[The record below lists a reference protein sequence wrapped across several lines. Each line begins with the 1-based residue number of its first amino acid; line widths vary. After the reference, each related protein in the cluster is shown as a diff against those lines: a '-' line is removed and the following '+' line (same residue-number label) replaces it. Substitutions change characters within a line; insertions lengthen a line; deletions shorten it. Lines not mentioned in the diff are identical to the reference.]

1 MIRIL
6 VVDDQ
11 KMIREALK
19 TWLESEIDFQII
31 GTADNGIA
39 AVEQVERL
47 QPDVVL
53 MNIEMPGLD
62 GASAT
67 QFIANKYTNT
77 KVLIL
82 SSEDSDEYVA
92 KSLSVGARG
101 YLLKDSES
109 QDIAAAIRSVYRG
122 YTQIGP
128 GLLDKVLVQTDS
140 GLIISKLK
148 NPNFLPQITQSNSD
162 EPLKLS
168 RERQFIAR
176 TKKAIINLQS
186 MSRQYNI
193 EFKKINNNLGQ
204 IKPELAQ
211 ITKIATKNSQQIWLT
226 WIFLLTSIALIF
238 FTLLNLHNRAKN
250 LEKNTIPIERI
261 GLYGE
266 YNLSG
271 LAQRVATTF
280 KKDFMLSDISTV
292 YVAQKGSTIVLEGAI
307 ADDTMLKRMKN
318 LARDVKGVT
327 KVDTQKVNVISLRK
341 IETK

>member
-47 QPDVVL
+47 KPDVVL

-92 KSLSVGARG
+92 KSLSVGAKG
-101 YLLKDSES
+101 YLLKDTES

-128 GLLDKVLVQTDS
+128 GLLDKVLIQTDS

-148 NPNFLPQITQSNSD
+148 NPKLLTQSNLD
-162 EPLKLS
+162 ESPKLS
-168 RERQFIAR
+168 REKQFLAR

-193 EFKKINNNLGQ
+193 EFKKINNNLEQ

-226 WIFLLTSIALIF
+226 WIVLLTSVALIF

-280 KKDFMLSDISTV
+280 KKDFMLSELSTV
-292 YVAQKGSTIVLEGAI
+292 YVAQKGSTIVLKGAI
-307 ADDTMLKRMKN
+307 ADETMLKRMKN
-318 LARDVKGVT
+318 LAREVKGVA
-327 KVDTQKVNVISLRK
+327 KVDTQQVNIISSR
-341 IETK
+341 IETNNEL

>member
-1 MIRIL
+1 
-6 VVDDQ
+6 
-11 KMIREALK
+11 
-19 TWLESEIDFQII
+19 
-31 GTADNGIA
+31 
-39 AVEQVERL
+39 
-47 QPDVVL
+47 

-92 KSLSVGARG
+92 KSLSVGAKG
-101 YLLKDSES
+101 YLLKDTES

-128 GLLDKVLVQTDS
+128 GLLDKVLIQTDS

-148 NPNFLPQITQSNSD
+148 NPKLLTQSNLD
-162 EPLKLS
+162 ESPKLS
-168 RERQFIAR
+168 REKQFLAR

-193 EFKKINNNLGQ
+193 EFKKINNNLEQ

-226 WIFLLTSIALIF
+226 WIVLLTSVALIF

-280 KKDFMLSDISTV
+280 KKDFMLSELSTV
-292 YVAQKGSTIVLEGAI
+292 YVAQKGSTIVLKGAI
-307 ADDTMLKRMKN
+307 ADETMLKRMKN
-318 LARDVKGVT
+318 LAREVKGVA
-327 KVDTQKVNVISLRK
+327 KVDTQQVNIISSR
-341 IETK
+341 IETNNEL